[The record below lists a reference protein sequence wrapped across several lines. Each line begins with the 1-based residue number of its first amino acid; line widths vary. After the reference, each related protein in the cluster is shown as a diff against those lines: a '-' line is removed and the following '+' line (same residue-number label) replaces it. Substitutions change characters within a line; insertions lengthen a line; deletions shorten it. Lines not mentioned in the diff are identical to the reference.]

1 MFEGVD
7 WINGFLIPLIEIIFI
22 GGIVGWISYI
32 VGKALHNGWT
42 KSFKFIWKFRIRRKS
57 YPEKTIKWC
66 LECMEQGVGW
76 YDAKKILMV
85 KMIPTDQINETLWIY
100 DQIINEFNNQKGGI
114 NNGRKH
120 QRSDSKNEIKP
131 TELPSFTE

>member
-1 MFEGVD
+1 
-7 WINGFLIPLIEIIFI
+7 
-22 GGIVGWISYI
+22 
-32 VGKALHNGWT
+32 
-42 KSFKFIWKFRIRRKS
+42 
-57 YPEKTIKWC
+57 
-66 LECMEQGVGW
+66 MEQGVGW